1 MISMDSSFNH
11 KTGAENV
18 HFTTELSHGDS
29 DNDTD
34 NNDEG
39 NNMSDNKPLP
49 QNSFDDGNL
58 EDHSY
63 LGNDS
68 MILETIIVKSVKA
81 GDEVSILFVQMSHP
95 G

>member
-29 DNDTD
+29 DSDTD
-34 NNDEG
+34 NHDAGKNT
-39 NNMSDNKPLP
+39 SDDKPLDESSC
-49 QNSFDDGNL
+49 NDDNL
-58 EDHSY
+58 EDPSD
-63 LGNDS
+63 LGDDS
-68 MILETIIVKSVKA
+68 KILETIIVKSVKA
-81 GDEVSILFVQMSHP
+81 GDEVSILFVQLSHS